1 MQTHAREFLLLI
13 LDSATG
19 TNVRA
24 LEPHA
29 AWGSQAGL
37 FQAFVVVDS
46 SGCGFLFFVFW
57 FFFPFSFIIFCSF
70 FFFLPS
76 PIKKRTL
83 LKP

>member
-37 FQAFVVVDS
+37 FQAFVVVVDS
-46 SGCGFLFFVFW
+46 SGCGFLVFVFW
-57 FFFPFSFIIFCSF
+57 VFFPFSFIIFCSF
-70 FFFLPS
+70 FFSS
-76 PIKKRTL
+76 PPPLRKE
-83 LKP
+83 PY